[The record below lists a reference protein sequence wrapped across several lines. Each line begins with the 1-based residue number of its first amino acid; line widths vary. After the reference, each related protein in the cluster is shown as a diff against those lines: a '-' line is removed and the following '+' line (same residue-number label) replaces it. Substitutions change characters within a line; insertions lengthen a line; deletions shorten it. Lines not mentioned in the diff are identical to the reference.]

1 MAWFSPFSR
10 GEIVDLSS
18 EEIQPDQ
25 AAASL
30 LDRSRT
36 SVDNALD
43 NTCAEE
49 QRLVDEIADR
59 TERLRHVRVV
69 KEALTAAKAIMA
81 DGDAASA
88 ETPAPPKLR
97 MATSQ
102 DAAGDETVHV
112 TARGKVV
119 KSRAA
124 P

>member
-25 AAASL
+25 AAGSL

-69 KEALTAAKAIMA
+69 KEALTAARKIMA
-81 DGDAASA
+81 DGDQ
-88 ETPAPPKLR
+88 EHL
-97 MATSQ
+97 
-102 DAAGDETVHV
+102 DAAARPRLRVASPEDNAAETVHV

-119 KSRAA
+119 KSRAT

>member
-1 MAWFSPFSR
+1 MAWFTPFSR

-18 EEIQPDQ
+18 DEIQPDQ

-69 KEALTAAKAIMA
+69 KEALTAARKIMA
-81 DGDAASA
+81 GVDQEHPDAAARPRLRVASA
-88 ETPAPPKLR
+88 EDT
-97 MATSQ
+97 
-102 DAAGDETVHV
+102 AAETVHV

-119 KSRAA
+119 KSRAT

>member
-18 EEIQPDQ
+18 EEIRPDQ
-25 AAASL
+25 TAATL

-59 TERLRHVRVV
+59 TERLRQVRVV
-69 KEALTAAKAIMA
+69 KEALTAARKIMA
-81 DGDAASA
+81 DGDAAGA
-88 ETPAPPKLR
+88 EPAARPRLR
-97 MATSQ
+97 VASTE
-102 DAAGDETVHV
+102 DTAAETVHV
-112 TARGKVV
+112 TPRGKVV
-119 KSRAA
+119 KSRATS
-124 P
+124 

>member
-18 EEIQPDQ
+18 EEIRPDQ

-69 KEALTAAKAIMA
+69 KEALTAARTIMA
-81 DGDAASA
+81 EGGPAKA
-88 ETPAPPKLR
+88 EPQPPKLR
-97 MATSQ
+97 MASREDT
-102 DAAGDETVHV
+102 AAETVHV

-119 KSRAA
+119 KSRST

>member
-18 EEIQPDQ
+18 DEIQPDQ

-69 KEALTAAKAIMA
+69 KEALTAAQKIMA
-81 DGDAASA
+81 DVDQERPDTAARPRLREASA
-88 ETPAPPKLR
+88 E
-97 MATSQ
+97 
-102 DAAGDETVHV
+102 DAAETVHV

-119 KSRAA
+119 KSRAT